1 MDKKE
6 FVNALKTIKD
16 VCKTT
21 SCRDCPLG
29 FKMLIAN
36 EEYYKCVLMYYKPCE
51 LQIVDY
57 DDVWRATYQSKIL
70 EEKYGKAD
78 KGAGC

>member
-21 SCRDCPLG
+21 SCNDCPLG
-29 FKMLIAN
+29 FGAMDDTTL
-36 EEYYKCVLMYYKPCE
+36 YYKCVLMYYKPCE

-57 DDVWRATYQSKIL
+57 DVWRATYNTKIL
-70 EEKYGKAD
+70 EEQYGKTD
-78 KGAGC
+78 KGTGC